1 MIEDFIEGLEEEFTS
16 NTIIHEFD
24 EVTMVVDKSEL
35 ESTCQKLRDYFGFE
49 MLIDLC
55 GLDFLTYGESEW
67 TVMPAHQALE
77 GLENPILQKILIL
90 RDSLLL
96 IICYQLIKIKDLG

>member
-1 MIEDFIEGLEEEFTS
+1 MIEEFIESLEEEFEP

-35 ESTCQKLRDYFGFE
+35 ESTCLKLRDYFGFE

-55 GLDFLTYGESEW
+55 GLDSNSSSRPSINSSIMF
-67 TVMPAHQALE
+67 
-77 GLENPILQKILIL
+77 
-90 RDSLLL
+90 
-96 IICYQLIKIKDLG
+96 

>member
-1 MIEDFIEGLEEEFTS
+1 MIEEFIEGLEEEFEP

-24 EVTMVVDKSEL
+24 EVTMVVNKSEL
-35 ESTCQKLRDYFGFE
+35 ESTCLKLRDYFGFE
-49 MLIDLC
+49 TLIDLC

-67 TVMPAHQALE
+67 DGNASSSGFE

-90 RDSLLL
+90 RDLLLL
-96 IICYQLIKIKDLG
+96 IICYQLIKTKDLG